1 MAEKTYRVNGMDC
14 AHCAQAIEKG
24 VSRLDGVRGVQV
36 NFATGA
42 MTLDGEVTD
51 ARLRERLEAL
61 GYGLAD
67 DAPKTAASA
76 EPGGV
81 LGFFHYLLR
90 EDATRFAVVGG
101 ALILVALLASLL
113 GLPALIPNGLFV
125 VATVVALFPVAKS
138 GLRGL
143 WINHD
148 FGINLLMTIAAVGA
162 LLIGELAEAAT
173 VVFLFAVGE
182 ALEGYTT
189 DQARNSLRSLMTLAP
204 PTAVRLTGFGDLRLE
219 ETAPVEALA
228 VGDVIVVRPGE
239 RIPMDGIVRA
249 GASGVDQAP
258 VTGESVPVHKASG
271 DEVYAG
277 TINGAGAL
285 EIRVTHLAADN
296 TVNRIIRLVEEAQN
310 SRAPSQR
317 LVDRFAHVYTPA
329 IVVLAAAVAVLPP
342 LLFSQPFYDTHDTH
356 GWLYRALAL
365 LVISCPCALVISTP
379 VTVISAITAA
389 ARRGVLIKGG
399 VHLETLA
406 GVKAFAFDKTGTLTR
421 GKPVVTGTHSV
432 DCATGEVCPLC
443 DDVLALASAVERRS
457 AHPLARAVVDAAT
470 ERGLATVYATADAVE
485 MVAGRGVQG
494 RIGEKLVTVGS
505 HSLFDAEHP
514 HGHDLCDAVDAAE
527 ASGQTAMLLCDGDRV
542 RGYITVADAPRAN
555 SAQVLRALHNLGQT
569 TVMLTGDNAAVA
581 HAVGATVGVDDI
593 RAGLMPEDKVTAVEA
608 LTAQYGP
615 VAMVG
620 DGVNDTPALAAAAV
634 GIAMGGAGS
643 AQALETA
650 DIALMADDLSQL
662 PYALRLSRLARRLIL
677 QNVSL
682 SIGIKLAFVVLALFG
697 LTSLWAAVVAD
708 VGMLLLVT
716 LNGLRPLR
724 FEVGQPAAA

>member
-1 MAEKTYRVNGMDC
+1 MAAKTYHVNGMDC
-14 AHCAQAIEKG
+14 AHCAATIEKG

-42 MTLDGEVTD
+42 MTLDGEVSD
-51 ARLRERLEAL
+51 NLLRERLEAL

-67 DAPKTAASA
+67 EAPRVALAN

-81 LGFFHYLLR
+81 IGFFRYLLR
-90 EDATRFAVVGG
+90 EDASRFAVAGG
-101 ALILVALLASLL
+101 ALIGVALLALL
-113 GLPALIPNGLFV
+113 LRLPEVIANGLFV
-125 VATVVALFPVAKS
+125 AATLVALYPVAKS

-189 DQARNSLRSLMTLAP
+189 DQARSSLRSLMTLVP
-204 PTAVRLTGFGDLRLE
+204 PQATRLNGLGDLRLE
-219 ETAPVEALA
+219 EVVPVEALA

-239 RIPMDGIVRA
+239 RIPMDGTVQT

-258 VTGESVPVHKASG
+258 VTGESVPVHKAAG
-271 DEVYAG
+271 DVVYAG

-317 LVDRFAHVYTPA
+317 LVDRFASVYTPA
-329 IVVLAAAVAVLPP
+329 IVVLASAIAVLPP
-342 LLFSQPFYDTHDTH
+342 LLFNQPFYDTPEGH

-365 LVISCPCALVISTP
+365 LVISCPCSLVISTP
-379 VTVISAITAA
+379 VTVISAISAA

-399 VHLETLA
+399 VHLEALA
-406 GVKAFAFDKTGTLTR
+406 GVKAFAFDKTGTLTQ
-421 GKPVVTGTHSV
+421 GKPVVTGTHAV
-432 DCATGEVCPLC
+432 DCTTDEVCALC

-457 AHPLARAVVDAAT
+457 AHPLARAVVDAAA
-470 ERGLATVYATADAVE
+470 ERGLAAVYTTADAVE

-494 RIGEKLVTVGS
+494 RIGERLVTVGS

-514 HGHDLCDAVDAAE
+514 HGADLCAAVDAAE
-527 ASGQTAMLLCDGDRV
+527 ARGQTTMLLSDGERV
-542 RGYITVADAPRAN
+542 RGYITVADAPREN
-555 SAQVLRALHNLGQT
+555 SAQVVRALHDLGQT

-581 HAVGATVGVDDI
+581 QAIGATVGVDDI
-593 RAGLMPEDKVTAVEA
+593 RAGLMPEDKVAAVEA
-608 LTAQYGP
+608 LTARYGP

-620 DGVNDTPALAAAAV
+620 DGVNDTPALAASAV

-650 DIALMADDLSQL
+650 DIALMADDLAQL
-662 PYALRLSRLARRLIL
+662 PYALRLAQLARRLIL
-677 QNVSL
+677 ENVVL
-682 SIGIKLAFVVLALFG
+682 SFGVKLTFVVLALLG

-724 FEVGQPAAA
+724 FEAGTTR